1 MIIFQCFRTPGKRG
15 KLKEIYR
22 ALCVE
27 GKRTKI
33 GRKRENV
40 SLMGNNS
47 HHPTSLHQNFYKD
60 YIYTR
65 VESFRYITREYF
77 LSTHSA
83 RKNEIYFYSAR
94 QNQRKSKSNRSE
106 IRFSRRETGSER
118 KRRIPRGSPAAA
130 WAIEL
135 MP

>member
-77 LSTHSA
+77 LSTHA
-83 RKNEIYFYSAR
+83 RARMKFIFTPPGKINES
-94 QNQRKSKSNRSE
+94 RKATDPKLDSLGEKRGASGNGGSRAVVPQQLGQSN
-106 IRFSRRETGSER
+106 
-118 KRRIPRGSPAAA
+118 
-130 WAIEL
+130 
-135 MP
+135 